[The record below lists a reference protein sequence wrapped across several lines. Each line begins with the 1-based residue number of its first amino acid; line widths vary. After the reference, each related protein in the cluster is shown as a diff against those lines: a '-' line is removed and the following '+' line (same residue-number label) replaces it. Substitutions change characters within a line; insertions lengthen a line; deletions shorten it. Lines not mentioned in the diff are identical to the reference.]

1 MTLARAGELVTRA
14 AACHGAV
21 AAFNVITLEHAE
33 AIVTAADDL
42 GSPVILAVSENAVRY
57 HADRMAPMLAACV
70 ALASAAEVPVGL
82 HLDHLT
88 DDALVGEALSAPIS
102 SMMYDAGALPYAEN
116 LEKTRAAA
124 RRAHDAGLWVE
135 AELGFVGGKAG
146 PVLSA
151 HEAGVRTDP
160 DEAAAFVAATEV
172 DALAVA
178 IGSTHAMTTRSSR
191 LDLDLVARLHDR
203 LDVPL
208 VLHGSSGV
216 PLDQLRDA
224 VRAGIT
230 KVNVGTALNVAL
242 TNAVRGALA
251 DTELVDPRR
260 WLSPA
265 RAAMADTVREL
276 LTVLAAARA
285 VPRDASGA

>member
-1 MTLARAGELVTRA
+1 MTLARAGELVAQA
-14 AACHGAV
+14 AACRGAV
-21 AAFNVITLEHAE
+21 TAFNVITLEHAE
-33 AIVTAADDL
+33 AIVAAADDL
-42 GSPVILAVSENAVRY
+42 GSPVILALSENAVRY
-57 HADRMAPMLAACV
+57 HAGRMAPVLAACV
-70 ALASAAEVPVGL
+70 ALASDAEVPVGL

-88 DDALVGEALSAPIS
+88 DDDLVGEALSAPIS
-102 SMMYDAGALPYAEN
+102 SLMYDAGALPYAEN
-116 LEKTRAAA
+116 LEKTRSAA

-135 AELGFVGGKAG
+135 AELGFVGGKPG
-146 PVLSA
+146 PVSSA
-151 HEAGVRTDP
+151 HQAGVRTDP

-178 IGSTHAMTTRSSR
+178 IGSTHAMTMRSSH
-191 LDLDLVARLHDR
+191 LDLDLVGRLHDR

-242 TNAVRGALA
+242 TGAVRGALA
-251 DTELVDPRR
+251 DAELVDPRR
-260 WLSPA
+260 WLAPA
-265 RAAMADTVREL
+265 RVAMEDTVREL
-276 LTVLAAARA
+276 LAVLAAA
-285 VPRDASGA
+285 